1 MKRWMPT
8 PKHQRASRSDV
19 SGCCPTA
26 ASFLP
31 TAGRSNSAGAASDV
45 PKALI
50 EARGEV
56 AGKDALMARVWPY
69 WIVQHLPNPADY
81 TQA

>member
-1 MKRWMPT
+1 
-8 PKHQRASRSDV
+8 
-19 SGCCPTA
+19 
-26 ASFLP
+26 
-31 TAGRSNSAGAASDV
+31 V

-56 AGKDALMARVWPY
+56 AGTDALMARVWPD
-69 WIVQHLPNPADY
+69 WMVQHLPNAADY